1 MNYVEAIKTFNL
13 CIELNPHNKYHYL
26 RRIVLYF
33 LIGKY
38 EEAEKDLLNISF
50 TDSIYF
56 AYSALCNL
64 YLKQYQEAL
73 EDISYAITED
83 DKEVYYA
90 IRAKIYD
97 TFEEDSVNA
106 VLNLKIAGEKYWPEE
121 FKSKVFIN
129 E

>member
-1 MNYVEAIKTFNL
+1 MSITIQRESTKTIRINT
-13 CIELNPHNKYHYL
+13 EYEHY
-26 RRIVLYF
+26 
-33 LIGKY
+33 
-38 EEAEKDLLNISF
+38 S
-50 TDSIYF
+50 TDS
-56 AYSALCNL
+56 SKTLPNL
-64 YLKQYQEAL
+64 KKKYPLSEVGNEFSFILTKQEAL